1 MNSQQRY
8 YVKRLLQL
16 KQKKLKDNKGRLLET
31 NKSYRRVKSKAG
43 EIKEIDKE
51 LILIS
56 EIYKELGDNVKNE

>member
-8 YVKRLLQL
+8 YVKRLLPL